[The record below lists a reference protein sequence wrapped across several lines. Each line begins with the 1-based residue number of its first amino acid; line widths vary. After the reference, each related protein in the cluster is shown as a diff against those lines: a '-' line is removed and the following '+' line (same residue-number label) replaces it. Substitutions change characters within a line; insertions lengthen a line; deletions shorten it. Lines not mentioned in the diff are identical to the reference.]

1 MSIHF
6 TGDSD
11 SILQSNVLKTIGMAT
26 SSLLV
31 YAIVTD
37 KVLTLTDFL
46 KWAQDNEQL
55 DKMIRTLT
63 NEVMT
68 LENFVVQL
76 YYTQKKRYV
85 RKHQA
90 KLREDIEELEKCL
103 EKNFLSEN
111 KCLIEI
117 IGEKR
122 RLLRLLTADEDT
134 EES

>member
-26 SSLLV
+26 SSLLL
-31 YAIVTD
+31 YAMVTD

-46 KWAQDNEQL
+46 KWAQDNEDL
-55 DKMIRTLT
+55 DSMIKTLT

-76 YYTQKKRYV
+76 YYTQKKKYV
-85 RKHQA
+85 QAHQA
-90 KLREDIEELEKCL
+90 KLREDIEELETCL
-103 EKNFLSEN
+103 QKNFMSEN

-122 RLLRLLTADEDT
+122 RLLRLLTADG
-134 EES
+134 ES